1 MKFNSSSMVIA
12 GLFGAGIF
20 LASSV
25 SAVEEP
31 ITPWKS
37 SMPRLISVFEILK
50 GLLIASLGLP
60 TILLLLV
67 LGLLWFIDSSH
78 DCPARYPYDYLRGE
92 CT

>member
-37 SMPRLISVFEILK
+37 SMLSFSEILK
-50 GLLIASLGLP
+50 GLLIASLGPP
-60 TILLLLV
+60 TILLILV

-78 DCPARYPYDYLRGE
+78 DCPARYPYDYLTGD
-92 CT
+92 CS